1 MHYDTVVI
9 GGGPGGYDCALAL
22 AAGGQRVALV
32 EKEALGGT
40 CLQHGCVPTK
50 TLLHEAA
57 KGLADSGALQ
67 ARKEAVVAQQEA
79 GLAGLLKR
87 AKVTVYPGA
96 ARIGGGPC
104 LQVSDG
110 TVLTADNFVIAT
122 GSVPQVPP
130 IPGVNLPG
138 VVTSDALLSLAGDL
152 PDRLL
157 IIGGGVIGV
166 EMAALYHALSTE
178 VTVLEALPS
187 LLNIMDKEIG
197 RSLGAQFKK
206 EGIRS
211 VTGARVKAIAQAG
224 SGLTVTYEAKGQED
238 RVAADCVLVATGRK
252 PATEDL
258 FAPELQP
265 EMNRGALVVND
276 RYETSL
282 ATVYAIGD
290 VIGGTQLA
298 HKATADGRALAAILL
313 GQAPAPPAAIPACV
327 YTQPEIATVG
337 LDESAAKAAG
347 FEPVVGKAVMGGNAK
362 TVIDELP
369 RSFMKLVFDAASG
382 RLLGAQLYCG
392 RASDL
397 IAACAFALQGK
408 LTAAQMA
415 ATVLPHPTYSEAL
428 TEAALAA
435 LTSLKGR

>member
-1 MHYDTVVI
+1 MHYDAVVI

-40 CLQHGCVPTK
+40 CLQRGCVPTK

-87 AKVTVYPGA
+87 AKVTVYPA
-96 ARIGGGPC
+96 TARIGGGPC

-110 TVLTADNFVIAT
+110 TVLTADNFIIAT

-138 VVTSDALLSLAGDL
+138 VVTSDALLSMAGDL

-166 EMAALYHALSTE
+166 EMAALYHALGTE

-187 LLNIMDKEIG
+187 LLNTMDKEIG

-252 PATEDL
+252 PATEGL

-313 GQAPAPPAAIPACV
+313 GQAPEPPAAIPACV